1 MSVAS
6 NQTANVETISDR
18 VERDCP
24 SCQSTDRRALP
35 RYRHPDWETVKCNA
49 CGFVYLSQAPHYEAL
64 AVDLG
69 WTQQFVKEKERR
81 ATERPVFNKV
91 DQATRWRLRMRKRPN
106 HWEYITQKVASGRVL
121 DVGCGSFNHVPEIYE
136 PYGIDIEKVAIERA
150 NPLMQERGG
159 FAVCAPAL
167 EGLIS
172 FQDDFLDGIIMRSY
186 LEHETKPREVL
197 EAAHA
202 KLKQGGVIYVKVPN
216 YGTLNRMVMGVKW
229 CGFRFPDHLNY
240 FTIPSLRTLAEKT
253 GYKFEQM
260 RKLTSSVNDN
270 MHCFLTKV

>member
-1 MSVAS
+1 MSS
-6 NQTANVETISDR
+6 DTAMKTGESSGR
-18 VERDCP
+18 VLRDCP
-24 SCQSTDRRALP
+24 SCGSTDARRLA
-35 RYRHPDWETVKCNA
+35 RYSPNDWDTVKCGS
-49 CGFVYLSQAPHYEAL
+49 CGFVYLSEAPHYEAL

-69 WTQQFVKEKERR
+69 WTQQFEKEKARR
-81 ATERPVFNKV
+81 AQERPVFNKM

-106 HWEYITQKVASGRVL
+106 HWEYIMRKVPSGRVL
-121 DVGCGSFNHVPEIYE
+121 DVGCGSVNHVPKVYE
-136 PYGIDIEKVAIERA
+136 PYGIDIEKVAIERV
-150 NPLMQERGG
+150 NPLMQQRGG

-167 EGLIS
+167 EGLLS
-172 FQDDFLDGIIMRSY
+172 FEDAFLDGIIMRSY

-202 KLKQGGVIYVKVPN
+202 KLKPGGVIYVKVPN
-216 YGTLNRMVMGVKW
+216 YGTINRMVMGIKW

-240 FTIPSLRTLAEKT
+240 FSITSLREMAEKT

-270 MHCFLTKV
+270 MHCFLIKA